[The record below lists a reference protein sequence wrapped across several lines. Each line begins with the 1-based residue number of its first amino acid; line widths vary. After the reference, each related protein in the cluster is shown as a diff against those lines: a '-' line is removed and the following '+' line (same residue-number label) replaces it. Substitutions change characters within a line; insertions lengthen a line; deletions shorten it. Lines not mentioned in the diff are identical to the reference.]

1 MAQGGEYEDVAGE
14 ENGAPTEL
22 EMQNWPLANQG
33 PHALS
38 PAEMAMAMRNIQ
50 AAVIRIERIGRAR
63 GKVLA
68 EMRQTIREQGDGA
81 ARVAADVDLLKGRV
95 DEMRLESKE
104 TVDTV
109 RRWKEA
115 LRNMVLLAMGL
126 GWLASQMDRI
136 LSWFRG

>member
-1 MAQGGEYEDVAGE
+1 MVQGGEYEDFAGDD
-14 ENGAPTEL
+14 GAPTEL
-22 EMQNWPLANQG
+22 EMQNWPLAGQAV
-33 PHALS
+33 HTLS
-38 PAEMAMAMRNIQ
+38 PAELAMALRNLQ

-81 ARVAADVDLLKGRV
+81 VRVAADVDVLKSRV
-95 DEMRLESKE
+95 TEMRAESRE

-126 GWLASQMDRI
+126 GWIASQMDRI
-136 LSWFRG
+136 VSWFRG